1 MSETFLSSKLKKNPC
16 TQAGANVTPARPWV
30 GHAAYIDILIDFDLT
45 KIMYLY

>member
-16 TQAGANVTPARPWV
+16 TQAGANVTPA
-30 GHAAYIDILIDFDLT
+30 YIDILIDFDLT